1 MNNNP
6 ILKCSNIT
14 KSFKIRGK
22 PIEVLKGIDLEVFPG
37 ELVVIKGRSGEGKTV
52 LQWILSG
59 IDSPSSGEI
68 LIEGIPYNRLTREEL
83 SNVRRKK
90 IGLIFQ
96 NFNLIPSWT
105 ALENVESAL
114 LNSMLSLEERTQK
127 AVSMLEQME
136 LGERLNNLPVELSVG
151 QQQRVALARAL
162 INEPSLIIADEPTG
176 NVDDETAN
184 DMLNFLIP
192 YVREKKGAMVVTT
205 HGHFITT
212 HGHFTGVHLAD
223 RLFHLIDGK
232 LTEVNTHKTTSV

>member
-1 MNNNP
+1 MNDNP

-14 KSFKIRGK
+14 KSFKVRGK
-22 PIEVLKGIDLEVFPG
+22 PIEVLQGVDLEVFPG

-68 LIEGIPYNRLTREEL
+68 LIEGIPYNSLTREEM

-114 LNSMLSLEERTQK
+114 HNSMLSHEERTQR
-127 AVSMLEQME
+127 AVSILEQMD

-176 NVDDETAN
+176 NVDNETAN
-184 DMLNFLIP
+184 EMLDFLIP
-192 YVREKKGAMVVTT
+192 YMREKKSAMVVTT
-205 HGHFITT
+205 HGHF
-212 HGHFTGVHLAD
+212 TGMHLVD
-223 RLFHLIDGK
+223 RLFHLLDGK
-232 LTEVNTHKTTSV
+232 LTEINTQKTTPV